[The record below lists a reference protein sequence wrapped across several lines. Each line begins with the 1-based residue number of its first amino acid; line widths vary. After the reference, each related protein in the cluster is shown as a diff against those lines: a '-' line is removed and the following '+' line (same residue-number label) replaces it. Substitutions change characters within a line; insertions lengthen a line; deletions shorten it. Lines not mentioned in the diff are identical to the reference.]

1 MKRNRNRSIC
11 DHIPGSRSV
20 TTNFLDQFCDHKL
33 PDDCDHR
40 RGGRPQGCDHKLL
53 VTTSGPG
60 DVSYNNIR
68 YNTCDHTEDQEPVY
82 TEGRSRSDCDHRKAA
97 ISNGIPFISAY
108 LNRKTRGKHAKCPY
122 CSNLMRRL
130 YIKNQICKR
139 ASWVA
144 VGWICLNCLYIRL
157 EADSDG
163 QDV

>member
-1 MKRNRNRSIC
+1 M
-11 DHIPGSRSV
+11 SV
-20 TTNFLDQFCDHKL
+20 KPLLD
-33 PDDCDHR
+33 
-40 RGGRPQGCDHKLL
+40 GCGHKLL
-53 VTTSGPG
+53 VTTSGP
-60 DVSYNNIR
+60 YNYIR
-68 YNTCDHTEDQEPVY
+68 YNTCDHKSA
-82 TEGRSRSDCDHRKAA
+82 G
-97 ISNGIPFISAY
+97 SNSIPFISAY

-163 QDV
+163 